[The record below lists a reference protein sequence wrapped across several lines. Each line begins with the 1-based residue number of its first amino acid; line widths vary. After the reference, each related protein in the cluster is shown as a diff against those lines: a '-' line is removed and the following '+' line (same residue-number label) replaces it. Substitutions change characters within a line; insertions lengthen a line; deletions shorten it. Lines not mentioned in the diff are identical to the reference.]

1 MLHINL
7 SKTTTVKTSTMEN
20 SQKQDPTKTYNLM
33 GSEVVDGFVCKPK
46 VLDPEKPI
54 MHFKT
59 QIFLCHD
66 ERCKKA
72 HKTDLLSDD
81 LRDILKEVNLA
92 RGENRIKISRT
103 GCFGAC
109 RFRSVANIYE
119 NTRVNGHPKN
129 NNLWLRNIHK
139 YSKEKWI
146 ELFQALADNKDI
158 DDLEDF
164 KQIPISELKEYP
176 NE

>member
-1 MLHINL
+1 MME
-7 SKTTTVKTSTMEN
+7 KTSTMEN
-20 SQKQDPTKTYNLM
+20 NKTTKLEKIYNLM
-33 GSEVVDGFVCKPK
+33 GSEVVEGFTCKPK
-46 VLDPEKPI
+46 VFEPEKPI

-66 ERCKKA
+66 ERCQKA
-72 HKTDLLSDD
+72 HKSDTLAAD
-81 LRDILKEVNLA
+81 LRDILKEMKLA

-119 NTRVNGHPKN
+119 NTRVNGYVQN
-129 NNLWLRNIHK
+129 NNLWIRNIHK
-139 YSKEKWI
+139 FSKERWS
-146 ELFQALADNKDI
+146 ELFTALATNQNI
-158 DDLEDF
+158 DELDF
-164 KQIPISELKEYP
+164 EQIPMSEIKEYP

>member
-1 MLHINL
+1 M
-7 SKTTTVKTSTMEN
+7 VKTSTMEN
-20 SQKQDPTKTYNLM
+20 NQKQDPTKTYNLM
-33 GSEVVDGFVCKPK
+33 GSEVVDGFTCKPK
-46 VLDPEKPI
+46 ILDPEKPI

-72 HKTDLLSDD
+72 HKSDLLSDD
-81 LRDILKEVNLA
+81 LRDILKEINLA

-109 RFRSVANIYE
+109 RFRSVANLYE
-119 NTRVNGHPKN
+119 NTRVNGHLNN

-146 ELFQALADNKDI
+146 ELFTALATNKDI
-158 DDLEDF
+158 DEIVEF
-164 KQIPISELKEYP
+164 AQIPISEIKEYP
-176 NE
+176 ND

>member
-1 MLHINL
+1 MM
-7 SKTTTVKTSTMEN
+7 VKISTMEN
-20 SQKQDPTKTYNLM
+20 NQNPEDNKTYNLM

-72 HKTDLLSDD
+72 HKSDLLSDD
-81 LRDILKEVNLA
+81 LRDILKEINLA
-92 RGENRIKISRT
+92 RGPNRIKISRT

-109 RFRSVANIYE
+109 RFRSVANLYE
-119 NTRVNGHPKN
+119 NTRVNGHANN

-146 ELFQALADNKDI
+146 ELFTALAQNKDI
-158 DDLEDF
+158 DDLGFE
-164 KQIPISELKEYP
+164 QIPISEIKEYP

>member
-1 MLHINL
+1 
-7 SKTTTVKTSTMEN
+7 MEN
-20 SQKQDPTKTYNLM
+20 NPKQDNTKTYNLM

-81 LRDILKEVNLA
+81 LRDILKEINLA

-109 RFRSVANIYE
+109 RFRSVANLYE
-119 NTRVNGHPKN
+119 NTRVNGHPNN

-146 ELFQALADNKDI
+146 ELFQALASNKDI
-158 DDLEDF
+158 DDLDF
-164 KQIPISELKEYP
+164 EQIPISEIKEYP
-176 NE
+176 ND